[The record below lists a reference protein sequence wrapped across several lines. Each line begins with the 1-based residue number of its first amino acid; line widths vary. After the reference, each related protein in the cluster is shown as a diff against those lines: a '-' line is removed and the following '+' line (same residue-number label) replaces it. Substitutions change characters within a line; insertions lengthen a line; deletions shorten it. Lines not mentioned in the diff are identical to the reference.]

1 MNAQRPFPFV
11 VIEGL
16 DGVGKSTIA
25 KAMADRLNAQLFR
38 SPGELGQLSVSG
50 LGILRAH
57 FDATDAPVRREFYRF
72 ANTVVSA
79 QVRATCQTQAVVLDR
94 YWPSTVAY
102 ARALDQLDLN
112 EGRLSGNY
120 PSFLEIP
127 DVVILVDAPSDERI
141 RRRTSRDGGTGTLE
155 EARLETE
162 AGIDVRV
169 FEQLRAWSH
178 LVLLNPPGELEE
190 TVAKACRAV
199 ADHIGAAL

>member
-1 MNAQRPFPFV
+1 MNTHRPFPFV

-25 KAMADRLNAQLFR
+25 KAMAGRLNAQLLR

-50 LGILRAH
+50 LGPLRPH
-57 FDATDAPVRREFYRF
+57 FDATAASVRREFYRF

-79 QVRATCQTQAVVLDR
+79 QVRASCQSQAVVLDR

-102 ARALDQLDLN
+102 ASALDRLDLN
-112 EGRLSGNY
+112 EGRLPGNY

-141 RRRTSRDGGTGTLE
+141 RRRTARDGGTGTPE
-155 EARLETE
+155 ESRLETE
-162 AGIDVRV
+162 AGIDIRV
-169 FEQLRAWSH
+169 FEQLRAWSQ
-178 LVLLNPPGELEE
+178 LVLPNPPGELEE

-199 ADHIGAAL
+199 AAYSGATM